1 MPAATDHWMLDGR
14 RSQARCGSLEVSL
27 DLDRPAAGLVITTG
41 PQPASVDHL
50 LGLDLTAS
58 CPPSDHWLRGSDI
71 TAIYEPSDS
80 RSLRATAL
88 WRLRACDA
96 ATAAW
101 ELIASAQT
109 AILDSDPAVSVVAD
123 VAATDVRWLEAT
135 APGSGWSPLAPTAT
149 LPARTAAVLAIRP
162 TGSVVLFAPHPDDAT
177 QVDASWDQGR
187 LRLSCRLFTRQLE
200 KGVLLRSRVLAA
212 CGTARDTAWADRLLA
227 DFFASPPPLS
237 T

>member
-14 RSQARCGSLEVSL
+14 RSQARCDGLDVSL
-27 DLDRPAAGLVITTG
+27 DLERPAAGLVIAAG

-71 TAIYEPSDS
+71 TAVYEPADS

-96 ATAAW
+96 VTAAW

-109 AILDSDPAVSVVAD
+109 ASLDSDPAVSVVAD
-123 VAATDVRWLEAT
+123 VAATDVRWLEA
-135 APGSGWSPLAPTAT
+135 APPGSGWSTLAPTAM
-149 LPARTAAVLAIRP
+149 LPARTTAVLALRP
-162 TGSVVLFAPHPDDAT
+162 SGSAVLFAPHPDDAT
-177 QVDASWDQGR
+177 QVNASWDQGR

-212 CGTARDTAWADRLLA
+212 CGPARDTAWADRLLA